1 MTLQIIKSIDG
12 KEEYVLLPITAYKAL
27 KKEIDNILED
37 DYQPF
42 VLEDYVSSPVAL
54 ARIKANLSQLE
65 LAELMDV
72 SQAYISKLEGSQK
85 VSPKTLSKVMQA
97 LKKSSLEK

>member
-12 KEEYVLLPITAYKAL
+12 REEYVLLPITAYKAL
-27 KKEIDNILED
+27 KREIDNVLEG

-54 ARIKANLSQLE
+54 ARIKANLSQIE
-65 LAELMDV
+65 LAELMGV
-72 SQAYISKLEGSQK
+72 SQAYISKLEGNQK
-85 VSPKTLSKVMQA
+85 VSAKTLSKVMQA
-97 LKKSSLEK
+97 IKKETP